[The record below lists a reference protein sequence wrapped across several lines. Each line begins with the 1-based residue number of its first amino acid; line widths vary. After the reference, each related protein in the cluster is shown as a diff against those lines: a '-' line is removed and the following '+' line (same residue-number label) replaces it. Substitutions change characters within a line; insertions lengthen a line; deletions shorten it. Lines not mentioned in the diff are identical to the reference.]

1 VFCRNQQEC
10 IEIHSYVAF
19 IPIMGYIIIRNV
31 SGALRTRFSAFFA
44 WFGQF
49 WVELLVGQYHVWMG
63 ADGHGVLVLV
73 PEYPVGNVLLTAF
86 VFACTAH
93 EMKKCT
99 EVILPYA
106 VPEDWK
112 KAIRNLILF
121 LLVLIPI
128 GIHDGM
134 F

>member
-1 VFCRNQQEC
+1 
-10 IEIHSYVAF
+10 
-19 IPIMGYIIIRNV
+19 
-31 SGALRTRFSAFFA
+31 
-44 WFGQF
+44 
-49 WVELLVGQYHVWMG
+49 
-63 ADGHGVLVLV
+63 
-73 PEYPVGNVLLTAF
+73 